1 MNFNEIVVLHS
12 LGNLL
17 RSYMVF
23 ALVLDVLI
31 EGL

>member
-1 MNFNEIVVLHS
+1 MNFDEIGVLYS

-23 ALVLDVLI
+23 ALVLDVSI
-31 EGL
+31 EG